1 MSGVFNLPSEQIP
14 MSKKTKEWRR
24 KHLDWA
30 DKRGFYNYSPVRQS
44 VLHKIVN
51 YDLMDGKLHIRDL
64 AAVLNPEGLKEK
76 ETPKSIQHFPIMK
89 SKLDLL
95 VGEESDRVFDHRV
108 IVTNPNAVSKIEED
122 KKEALFQSLRQWV
135 EDNYGNSDQASVELD
150 KINDYY
156 NFEWQDLRELQAN
169 CLLNHYD
176 KEQNFP
182 LIFSNGFRDALI
194 CGEELYRCMI
204 SGGEPVLQK
213 LNPKKVRIFKS
224 GYSNRVEDADII
236 VIEDYL
242 NPGRVVDMFY
252 DSKDINKDAIEYIE
266 SGCNASETDPMGM
279 TDETRGFVNM
289 DMVDDVVSVSGSN
302 GEGFILDPLNMF
314 GGNNDG
320 NIPFDNFGNVRVV
333 TMYWKSRRRIKKV
346 KSYDPETGEVIYN
359 FYPESYVLDTAAG
372 EEETIYYVN
381 EAWEGTKIGEKLYVN
396 IRPMPV
402 QYNSLSSP
410 SRCHFGIV
418 GTIYNLNE
426 GRPYSMVDIMKPFN
440 YAYDVVYDR
449 LNKLLARNWG
459 KLIDVDLAK
468 IPKKWDIDKW
478 LYFARKSGIN
488 VTNSFNEGSVGTATG
503 VLAGSLNN
511 NTRGV
516 SDAELGNS
524 IQFYISLLEYL
535 KTSMSDI
542 SGISRQREGQVSNRE
557 TVGGIE
563 RSTLQSSLITMWW
576 YKMHDDTKK
585 RVYECFLETAKI
597 AMKGGSKKFQYIL
610 PDNSLKIMEIDG
622 DNFAECD
629 YGLVVDA
636 SNQAQLLNGKL
647 DTLAQAAL
655 QNQMINFSTVM
666 KLYGSVSLAEK
677 QRLIE
682 RSEQEMQENQER
694 QAQAQQEAQQ
704 RQIEA
709 NAQIEQARM
718 QHEDEMNQR
727 DNETRLA
734 IASLSARSGDDG
746 VKEQLSAQEAFAK
759 LKEAARQF
767 DIKTTLDKDRLDLD
781 TWKAKADVQLKNKEI
796 DKKPVTKAT
805 SK

>member
-1 MSGVFNLPSEQIP
+1 MSGLFNLPSEQVP
-14 MSKKTKEWRR
+14 MAKKTREWRR

-30 DKRGFYNYSPVRQS
+30 DRRGFYNYSPVRQS

-51 YDLMDGKLHIRDL
+51 YDLMDGKLHMSDL

-76 ETPKSIQHFPIMK
+76 ETPRDIQHFPIMK
-89 SKLDLL
+89 SKIDLL
-95 VGEESDRVFDHRV
+95 VGEESERVFDHRV
-108 IVTNPNAVSKIEED
+108 VVTNPNAVSRIEDE
-122 KKEALFQSLRQWV
+122 KKEALFMSLRQWV
-135 EDNYGNSDQASVELD
+135 EDNYGDGGQAEKELGRID
-150 KINDYY
+150 DYY

-176 KEQNFP
+176 KEQNFA
-182 LIFSNGFRDALI
+182 LKFTNGFRDALT
-194 CGEELYRCMI
+194 CGEEIYRCVI
-204 SGGEPVLQK
+204 SGGEPVLER

-224 GYSNRVEDADII
+224 GYSNKVEDADII
-236 VIEDYL
+236 VIEDYM
-242 NPGRVVDMFY
+242 NPGKVIDMFY
-252 DSKDINKDAIEYIE
+252 DSKDINKEAIEYIE
-266 SGCNASETDPMGM
+266 SGCNASQSDPMGM

-320 NIPFDNFGNVRVV
+320 NLPFDNYGNVRVV

-346 KSYDPETGEVIYN
+346 KGYDPETGEAVYN
-359 FYPESYVLDTAAG
+359 FYPESYVLDTARG

-396 IRPMPV
+396 IRPMAV
-402 QYNSLSSP
+402 QCNSLSNP

-418 GTIYNLNE
+418 GTIYNIND
-426 GRPYSMVDIMKPFN
+426 GRPYSMVDIMKPYN

-468 IPKKWDIDKW
+468 IPQKWDIDKW

-488 VTNSFNEGSVGTATG
+488 VVNSFNEGKVGSATG

-542 SGISRQREGQVSNRE
+542 SGISKQREGQVSNRE

-563 RSTLQSSLITMWW
+563 RSTLQSSLITQWW
-576 YKMHDDTKK
+576 YKTHDDTKK
-585 RVYECFLETAKI
+585 RVYETFLEYAKI
-597 AMKGGSKKFQYIL
+597 ALKGGSKKFQYIL
-610 PDNSLKIMEIDG
+610 PDGAKKIMEIDG
-622 DNFAECD
+622 DEFAECD

-636 SNQAQLLNGKL
+636 DSQAQLLNGKL

-655 QNQMINFSTVM
+655 QNSLVNFSTVM

-682 RSEQEMQENQER
+682 KSEQEMQERQER
-694 QAQAQQEAQQ
+694 QLQAQQEAQQ
-704 RQIEA
+704 AQLEA
-709 NAQIEQARM
+709 NAQAEQARM
-718 QHEDEMNQR
+718 QHEDAMNQR
-727 DNETRLA
+727 DNETKLA
-734 IASLSARSGDDG
+734 IAGIKDNGDDG
-746 VKEQLSAQEAFAK
+746 IKEQASAQASMAK
-759 LKEAARQF
+759 LQELARQF
-767 DIKTTLDKDRLDLD
+767 DVKSGIDKDRLKLD
-781 TWKAKADVQLKNKEI
+781 TWKAKEDARLRSREI
-796 DKKPVTKAT
+796 TARNTGKKGTK
-805 SK
+805 